1 MNCSQLLERRT
12 VTNWERPAQPERNF
26 TERPE
31 QQSTET
37 YRWSTV
43 RFSSVGQT
51 LQPGSCPPSRDR
63 TSRLARRPEPAR
75 RSDSSAR
82 HVKRLLFV
90 VG

>member
-12 VTNWERPAQPERNF
+12 VTSWERPAQPERNF

-43 RFSSVGQT
+43 RFSSVGTNACNQVRAH
-51 LQPGSCPPSRDR
+51 LQGIA
-63 TSRLARRPEPAR
+63 LAGCASEPAR
-75 RSDSSAR
+75 RSESSAR
-82 HVKRLLFV
+82 NVKRLLF
-90 VG
+90 GMG

>member
-12 VTNWERPAQPERNF
+12 VTSWERPAQPERNF

-51 LQPGSCPPSRDR
+51 LATRFVPTFKGS
-63 TSRLARRPEPAR
+63 
-75 RSDSSAR
+75 
-82 HVKRLLFV
+82 H
-90 VG
+90 

>member
-12 VTNWERPAQPERNF
+12 ATNWERPAQSDRNF

-31 QQSTET
+31 PQSTET

-51 LQPGSCPPSRDR
+51 LASRFAPTFKGSN
-63 TSRLARRPEPAR
+63 
-75 RSDSSAR
+75 
-82 HVKRLLFV
+82 
-90 VG
+90 

>member
-26 TERPE
+26 TERLE

-51 LQPGSCPPSRDR
+51 LASRFAPTFKGSN
-63 TSRLARRPEPAR
+63 
-75 RSDSSAR
+75 
-82 HVKRLLFV
+82 
-90 VG
+90 